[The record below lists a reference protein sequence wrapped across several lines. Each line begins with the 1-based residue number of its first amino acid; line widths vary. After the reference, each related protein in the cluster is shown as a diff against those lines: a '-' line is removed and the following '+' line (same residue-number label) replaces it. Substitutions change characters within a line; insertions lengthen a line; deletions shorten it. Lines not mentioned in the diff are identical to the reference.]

1 MKNKSLFIIVIQS
14 VTIICLIWVVIMID
28 GDKVLSDNIDDDED
42 IFVDY
47 TAVENGLLL
56 IKLPKNV
63 EKNSN
68 IKYEELTKTSFM
80 DSSIFYGESINIK
93 P

>member
-42 IFVDY
+42 IFV
-47 TAVENGLLL
+47 L
-56 IKLPKNV
+56 KK
-63 EKNSN
+63 
-68 IKYEELTKTSFM
+68 
-80 DSSIFYGESINIK
+80 
-93 P
+93 